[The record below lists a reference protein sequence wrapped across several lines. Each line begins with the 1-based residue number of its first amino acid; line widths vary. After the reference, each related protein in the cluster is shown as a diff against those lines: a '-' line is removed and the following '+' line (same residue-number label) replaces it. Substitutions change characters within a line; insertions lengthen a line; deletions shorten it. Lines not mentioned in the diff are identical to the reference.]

1 MKDLFLNLG
10 TQEMILLLPM
20 LLTAV
25 LYVHCLVHCIRN
37 PRLAG
42 NTKLLWLIV
51 ILVAPFIGSLLY
63 LIWGKRGKEQ
73 ASI

>member
-1 MKDLFLNLG
+1 MKLLFLNLG
-10 TQEMILLLPM
+10 TQEMILLMPM
-20 LLTAV
+20 LFTAV
-25 LYVHCLVHCIRN
+25 LYVYCLVHCIRN
-37 PRLAG
+37 PRLSG

-63 LIWGKRGKEQ
+63 LVWGKRGKEQ